1 MLPAKILVVDDEEK
15 MRQVIGIYLGSEGYQ
30 IEMAANG
37 KEALEKFEAVADYDL
52 ILLDVM
58 MPEIDGWTVCR
69 EIRRTSRV
77 PIILLTARGEDYDK
91 LFGFELGIDDYM
103 TKPFNLKELNARVKA
118 VLRRVKD
125 ANNCQQQDIV
135 EGVLLI
141 KSDYRQAFLDGDELV
156 LTPKEYD
163 LLHYMSA
170 NPQIVYSREQ
180 LLSHV
185 WGYDFA
191 GDTRTVDTH
200 IKQLR
205 DKLGVHK
212 DYIRTVW
219 GTGYKFKVGDVDE
232 KPAR

>member
-15 MRQVIGIYLGSEGYQ
+15 MRQVISIYLTSEGYQ
-30 IEMAANG
+30 IDMAANG
-37 KEALEKFEAVADYDL
+37 KEALEKFEAEAGYDML
-52 ILLDVM
+52 LLDVM

-69 EIRRTSRV
+69 EIRRTSKV
-77 PIILLTARGEDYDK
+77 PIILLTARSEDYDK
-91 LFGFELGIDDYM
+91 LFGFELGIDDYI
-103 TKPFNLKELNARVKA
+103 TKPFNLKELSARVKA
-118 VLRRVKD
+118 VMRRVK
-125 ANNCQQQDIV
+125 NGSECMQQDIV
-135 EGVLLI
+135 EGALLI
-141 KSDYRQAFLDGDELV
+141 KSDYRQAFLDGDEMV

-163 LLHYMSA
+163 LLHYLSA

-205 DKLGVHK
+205 DKLGDHK

-219 GTGYKFKVGDVDE
+219 GTGYKFKVDD
-232 KPAR
+232 